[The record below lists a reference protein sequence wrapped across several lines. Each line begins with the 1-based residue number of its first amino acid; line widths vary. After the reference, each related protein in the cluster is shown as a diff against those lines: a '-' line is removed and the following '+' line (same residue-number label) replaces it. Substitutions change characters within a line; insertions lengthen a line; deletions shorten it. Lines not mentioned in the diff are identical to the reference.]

1 MAYDILYIADL
12 VDFQILGAYSSI
24 LAINHVTLCEINI
37 DISYFPLIVMVK
49 AVCSD
54 YGFDCDF
61 ICEGELDTVIDNFG
75 KHCTEEH
82 GIEYEKETL
91 TKYLINK

>member
-1 MAYDILYIADL
+1 VVYDIFYIVDL
-12 VDFQILGAYSSI
+12 VDCHVLVVYSSI
-24 LAINHVTLCEINI
+24 LAINCVTLYEINI
-37 DISYFPLIVMVK
+37 DIQLFPLIEMVK

-61 ICEGELDTVIDNFG
+61 ICEGELDTVIDGFG

-91 TKYLINK
+91 TKFLLNK

>member
-1 MAYDILYIADL
+1 MDL
-12 VDFQILGAYSSI
+12 VDCQILGVRSSI
-24 LAINHVTLCEINI
+24 LAINHVTLCKINI
-37 DISYFPLIVMVK
+37 DIQLFHTDWMVK

-61 ICEGELDTVIDNFG
+61 VCEGELDAVIDDFG

-91 TKYLINK
+91 TKFLLNK

>member
-1 MAYDILYIADL
+1 
-12 VDFQILGAYSSI
+12 
-24 LAINHVTLCEINI
+24 
-37 DISYFPLIVMVK
+37 MVK

-54 YGFDCDF
+54 YGFGCDF
-61 ICEGELDTVIDNFG
+61 VCEGELDAVIDDFG

-91 TKYLINK
+91 TKFLLNK

>member
-1 MAYDILYIADL
+1 
-12 VDFQILGAYSSI
+12 
-24 LAINHVTLCEINI
+24 
-37 DISYFPLIVMVK
+37 MVK

-54 YGFDCDF
+54 YGFDCGF
-61 ICEGELDTVIDNFG
+61 VCEGDLDIVIDDFG
-75 KHCTEEH
+75 KHCTEGH

>member
-1 MAYDILYIADL
+1 MVL

-24 LAINHVTLCEINI
+24 LAINHVILCKINI
-37 DISYFPLIVMVK
+37 DIHQFPLIGMVK

-61 ICEGELDTVIDNFG
+61 VCEGELDAVIDDFG

-82 GIEYEKETL
+82 GIEYENETL
-91 TKYLINK
+91 TKFLLNK

>member
-1 MAYDILYIADL
+1 
-12 VDFQILGAYSSI
+12 
-24 LAINHVTLCEINI
+24 
-37 DISYFPLIVMVK
+37 MVK
-49 AVCSD
+49 AICGD

-75 KHCTEEH
+75 KHCTEKH
-82 GIEYEKETL
+82 GIEYENETL

>member
-1 MAYDILYIADL
+1 
-12 VDFQILGAYSSI
+12 
-24 LAINHVTLCEINI
+24 
-37 DISYFPLIVMVK
+37 MVK

-82 GIEYEKETL
+82 GIEYGKETL
-91 TKYLINK
+91 TKFLLNK